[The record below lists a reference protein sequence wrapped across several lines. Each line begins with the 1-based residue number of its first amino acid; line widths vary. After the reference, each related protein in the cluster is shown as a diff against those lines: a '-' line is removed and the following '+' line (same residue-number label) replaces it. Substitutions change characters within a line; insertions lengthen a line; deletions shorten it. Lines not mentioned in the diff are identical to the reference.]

1 MAIFGCCPQG
11 MLLVSHLAEP
21 ATDRLASPTR
31 NKTRAPSVGDF
42 ECHADS
48 KKTGLGC
55 KSNLPRLCPKAFIF
69 ARCNKMGE
77 YHSPRQLIEFTSFF
91 LNGRMLPALELAVF
105 CHGFAIDAAC

>member
-1 MAIFGCCPQG
+1 MI
-11 MLLVSHLAEP
+11 LVSHLAEP
-21 ATDRLASPTR
+21 AADRLASPTR
-31 NKTRAPSVGDF
+31 NKTRAPSVGDP

-69 ARCNKMGE
+69 AGVTKWEDNSRRRNE
-77 YHSPRQLIEFTSFF
+77 
-91 LNGRMLPALELAVF
+91 LNYLDFSLTDECRPALELAVF